1 MTSDTEMKAWVEKVG
16 IKDGDLVVVRTEPE
30 PWFRPED
37 FEQLDRRLKENGV
50 TAAGYIAMRSGDSV
64 ETISTSDLFRL
75 LEKRIVPD
83 SPSDE
88 ELLGPKLEK
97 YVSINVSRDEA
108 NDVFWLV
115 MLFPDETVVR
125 LPLDAKERQEL
136 MNAVGSGD
144 GAVKVKVGNG

>member
-1 MTSDTEMKAWVEKVG
+1 MTNFPV
-16 IKDGDLVVVRTEPE
+16 
-30 PWFRPED
+30 
-37 FEQLDRRLKENGV
+37 
-50 TAAGYIAMRSGDSV
+50 
-64 ETISTSDLFRL
+64 
-75 LEKRIVPD
+75 
-83 SPSDE
+83 
-88 ELLGPKLEK
+88 LEK

-144 GAVKVKVGNG
+144 GAVKVKVGG